1 MNTDKTDTKYIVG
14 HYVQYYVSK
23 DFHVDFT
30 HNDLKSAMESWQH
43 LCRELPEETD
53 VKIRK
58 QTTETVV
65 SRKEIDE
72 DDGSNRYSPFNYRRE

>member
-43 LCRELPEETD
+43 LCEEFPNETD
-53 VKIRK
+53 VEIRK

-65 SRKEIDE
+65 SRKLIDE
-72 DDGSNRYSPFNYRRE
+72 DDGSNRYSSFNYRRE